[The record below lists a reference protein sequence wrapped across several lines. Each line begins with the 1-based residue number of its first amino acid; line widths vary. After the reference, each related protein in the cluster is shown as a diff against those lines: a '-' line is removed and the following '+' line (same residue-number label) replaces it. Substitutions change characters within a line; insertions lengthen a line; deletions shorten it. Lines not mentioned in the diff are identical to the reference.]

1 MRVGVIGLGSMGRN
15 HARVIH
21 ELEDSELASVFD
33 PLSGDIK
40 EIYGVQTT
48 NNLDDLLSS
57 NLDYCVV
64 SSPTG
69 THADMALLL
78 AERGIPALIEKPIAA
93 SMPEGKKIIGAFAK
107 ASIPGGVGHI
117 ERFNPAVQGLKAQL
131 ENGLLGEVFQITTR
145 RTGPFTG
152 RIADVGVVKDLA
164 SHDIDLVSWIAN
176 SKYTSVDARV
186 THRSG
191 RIHEDLLIAVATLEN
206 GVVVNHMVNWL
217 SPYKER
223 VTTVLGEKGLLVA
236 DTLNTKLTYIEN
248 GLLHKNWDETN
259 GFKGVSEGAVTAFEL
274 GTTEPLKLEHLSFQ
288 SDIRAG
294 KVVDSASLAEGLEVL
309 RVAELMV
316 TRAGSSGRRP

>member
-21 ELEDSELASVFD
+21 ELEESELVCVFD
-33 PLSGDIK
+33 PLSSEIK
-40 EIYGVQTT
+40 EIYGVPTT
-48 NNLDDLLSS
+48 DNLEILLAS

-69 THADMALLL
+69 THAEMALLL
-78 AERGIPALIEKPIAA
+78 AGRGIPALIEKPIAS
-93 SMPEGKKIIGAFAK
+93 SMPEGAQIIEAFAK
-107 ASIPGGVGHI
+107 ASLSGSVGHI

-131 ENGLLGEVFQITTR
+131 ESGLLGEVFQITTR

-164 SHDIDLVSWIAN
+164 SHDIDLVTWIAN
-176 SKYTSVDARV
+176 SKYASVDARI

-191 RIHEDLLIAVATLEN
+191 RSHEDLLIAVATLEN
-206 GVVVNHMVNWL
+206 GTVVNHMVNWL

-236 DTLNTKLTYIEN
+236 DTLNTKLTYVEN
-248 GLLHKNWDETN
+248 GLLHKAWDETS
-259 GFKGVSEGAVTAFEL
+259 GFKGVSEGEVRQFEL
-274 GTTEPLKLEHLSFQ
+274 GTLEPLKLEHLSFQ
-288 SDIRAG
+288 SDLKAG
-294 KVVDSASLAEGLEVL
+294 KTVSSVTLAEGLEVL

-316 TRAGSSGRRP
+316 SKAETSSPLT

>member
-1 MRVGVIGLGSMGRN
+1 
-15 HARVIH
+15 
-21 ELEDSELASVFD
+21 
-33 PLSGDIK
+33 
-40 EIYGVQTT
+40 
-48 NNLDDLLSS
+48 
-57 NLDYCVV
+57 
-64 SSPTG
+64 
-69 THADMALLL
+69 MALLL

-93 SMPEGKKIIGAFAK
+93 SMPEGKKIIDAFSS
-107 ASIPGGVGHI
+107 ASLTGSVGHI

-164 SHDIDLVSWIAN
+164 SHDIDLVSWIVG
-176 SKYTSVDARV
+176 SKYASVDARI

-191 RIHEDLLIAVATLEN
+191 RSHEDLLIAVATLDN

-248 GLLHKNWDETN
+248 GLLHKDWDET
-259 GFKGVSEGAVTAFEL
+259 GSFKGVSEGEGREFEL
-274 GTTEPLKLEHLSFQ
+274 RTIEPLKLEHLSFQ
-288 SDIRAG
+288 SDIKAG
-294 KVVDSASLAEGLEVL
+294 KVIDSVSLAEGLEVL

-316 TRAGSSGRRP
+316 ARAQSLGGNA

>member
-21 ELEDSELASVFD
+21 EIPDSELISVFD
-33 PLSGDIK
+33 PLAREIK
-40 EIYGVQTT
+40 DIYGVQITD
-48 NNLDDLLSS
+48 NLDDLLSS

-78 AERGIPALIEKPIAA
+78 AEAGIPALVEKPIAA
-93 SMPEGKKIIGAFAK
+93 SMLQGKKIIDAFDV
-107 ASIPGGVGHI
+107 ASLPAGVGHI

-131 ENGLLGEVFQITTR
+131 EIGLLGEVFQITTR

-164 SHDIDLVSWIAN
+164 SHDIDLVSWIAG
-176 SKYTSVDARV
+176 SKYISVDARI

-191 RIHEDLLIAVATLEN
+191 RNHEDLLIAVATLEN
-206 GVVVNHMVNWL
+206 GIVVNHMVNWL

-248 GLLHKNWDETN
+248 GLLHKNWDETT
-259 GFKGVSEGAVTAFEL
+259 GFKGVSEGEVREFEL
-274 GTTEPLKLEHLSFQ
+274 GSTEPLKLEHLSFQ
-288 SDIRAG
+288 SDIKAG
-294 KVVDSASLAEGLEVL
+294 KVVNSVSLFEGLEVL

-316 TRAGSSGRRP
+316 ARAESFGGKA